1 MHSRV
6 SSLLSFS
13 NLPCPLVLSPLS
25 CWSFWPCLCFFPSL
39 PILLVKVISL
49 VCSWILS
56 KPYSYKA
63 HVRENVINIFTLT
76 FCPTIKKT
84 SLWWLLC
91 KHESLLLDQITDV
104 IHMEVANMMLLLL
117 LISCPPYSVSLD
129 IPQGASRV
137 ESLHYLWAF
146 VHRPLGCL
154 HGG

>member
-13 NLPCPLVLSPLS
+13 NFLCPLLLSPLS
-25 CWSFWPCLCFFPSL
+25 CWSFWPSLCFLPSL
-39 PILLVKVISL
+39 PILLVKVISR
-49 VCSWILS
+49 VCSWVLS

-76 FCPTIKKT
+76 FCPMIKK
-84 SLWWLLC
+84 LLC
-91 KHESLLLDQITDV
+91 DDYC
-104 IHMEVANMMLLLL
+104 ANMRVCSWTKLLMSSTWKWQILMLLLL
-117 LISCPPYSVSLD
+117 LISPPPYSVSLD
-129 IPQGASRV
+129 IPWGASRV

-154 HGG
+154 H